1 MKKTDEKLIREQYIR
16 IYSEGMLDRTKAR
29 GAGLV
34 QTAKNVLGPASNRA
48 SYTDTKAS
56 IANNTFISKLEKEID
71 SFNKRLQSTL
81 GEDSV
86 DTLTQT
92 APDLF
97 KLYSNIN
104 SVINNIKQITNEEP
118 VGTAETEAEQ
128 QPVSNEPAQPSATPP
143 VQATP
148 EKAQP
153 VQSPPQ
159 AQPRGGSDGG
169 QKNIYGREVGE

>member
-1 MKKTDEKLIREQYIR
+1 
-16 IYSEGMLDRTKAR
+16 
-29 GAGLV
+29 
-34 QTAKNVLGPASNRA
+34 
-48 SYTDTKAS
+48 
-56 IANNTFISKLEKEID
+56 
-71 SFNKRLQSTL
+71 
-81 GEDSV
+81 
-86 DTLTQT
+86 
-92 APDLF
+92 